1 MMTTRSSRFA
11 PNLLSK
17 LEIST
22 LKQAYAKGI
31 KPSQL
36 IRHLLPLLA
45 KEECQNGDSDS
56 HNVWISRFD
65 DETLLNMAQ
74 ALDDK
79 NPADLPLYGIPFA
92 IKDNIDVAGL
102 PTTAACPAFSYLPNQ
117 HAFVVQ
123 KLIDAGAIPLGKTN
137 LDQFATGL
145 NGTRSPYG
153 IAKNSIN
160 PDYISGGSSS
170 GSALAVALGLAS
182 FSLGT
187 DTAGSGRVP
196 AAFNAL
202 VGIKPSCGLL
212 STSGVVPACRTL
224 DCVSIFALT
233 ADDAQA
239 VLDIAAGFDHSD
251 AYSKRLNRPI
261 NTEIKTI
268 GVPRADQLIFFG
280 DDAYASLFEQA
291 KAKLIAQGF
300 HLVDIDFS
308 PFIAAAQLLYAG
320 PWVAERYHAIA
331 QLLSTKPD
339 AVLPVI
345 RQIVEPAKLITAE
358 QTFQA
363 FYQLAAYK
371 RQCDDILAT
380 VDTILT
386 PTAGTIYTLAQMQ
399 SNPLVLNSN
408 LGYYTN
414 FMNLLDYAA
423 LALPAGQR
431 PDGLSFGITFFAH
444 SGQDWNLLDLAQRFA
459 V

>member
-1 MMTTRSSRFA
+1 MTANSQNSVLNLV
-11 PNLLSK
+11 PN

-22 LKQAYAKGI
+22 LQLAYANSL

-36 IRHLLPLLA
+36 IGELLPLLA
-45 KEECQNGDSDS
+45 KEDCQNGDPDS

-65 DETLLNMAQ
+65 EDTLLNMAK

-79 NPADLPLYGIPFA
+79 DPADLPLYGIPFA

-102 PTTAACPAFSYLPNQ
+102 PTTAACPAFAYMPTQ

-123 KLIDAGAIPLGKTN
+123 KLINAGAIPLGKTN

-153 IAKNSIN
+153 IAKNSIDS
-160 PDYISGGSSS
+160 DYISGGSSS

-233 ADDAQA
+233 PQDAEA
-239 VLDIAAGFDHSD
+239 VLDIAAGFDHRD
-251 AYSKRLNRPI
+251 VYSKRLTRPSQ
-261 NTEIKTI
+261 TMIKTI
-268 GVPRADQLIFFG
+268 GVPRADQLEFFG
-280 DDAYASLFEQA
+280 DVAYAALFEQA
-291 KAKLIAQGF
+291 KSKLVAQDF

-308 PFIAAAQLLYAG
+308 RFIAAAQLLYAG

-331 QLLSTKPD
+331 QLLSAQPD
-339 AVLPVI
+339 DVLSVI
-345 RQIVEPAKLITAE
+345 RQIVEPARLITAE

-380 VDTILT
+380 VDVILT
-386 PTAGTIYTLAQMQ
+386 PTTGTIYTLEQMQ
-399 SNPLVLNSN
+399 ANPLVLNSN

-423 LALPAGQR
+423 LAVPAGQR
-431 PDGLSFGITFFAH
+431 PDGLPFGMTFFAS
-444 SGQDWNLLDLAQRFA
+444 SGQDWNLLDLAQRWA

>member
-1 MMTTRSSRFA
+1 MMTTTSQNSA
-11 PNLLSK
+11 LDLVPDLD
-17 LEIST
+17 IST
-22 LKQAYAKGI
+22 LQHAYANGL

-36 IRHLLPLLA
+36 IRQLLPLLA
-45 KEECQNGDSDS
+45 KEDCQNGDPDS
-56 HNVWISRFD
+56 HHVWISRFD
-65 DETLLNMAQ
+65 HDTLLNMAK
-74 ALDDK
+74 ALDEKD
-79 NPADLPLYGIPFA
+79 PTSLPLYGIPFA

-102 PTTAACPAFSYLPNQ
+102 PTTAACPAFSYTPTQ

-123 KLIDAGAIPLGKTN
+123 KLINAGAIPLGKTN

-153 IAKNSIN
+153 VAKNSIDA
-160 PDYISGGSSS
+160 DYISGGSSS

-202 VGIKPSCGLL
+202 VGIKPSCGLV

-233 ADDAQA
+233 SHNAEA
-239 VLDIAAGFDHSD
+239 VLEIAGGFDHSD
-251 AYSKRLNRPI
+251 VYSKRLTRPAKAAI
-261 NTEIKTI
+261 QTI
-268 GVPRADQLIFFG
+268 GVPRADQLLFFG
-280 DDAYASLFEQA
+280 DDAYAALFEQA
-291 KAKLIAQGF
+291 KAKLIAQDF
-300 HLVDIDFS
+300 DLVEIDFS

-320 PWVAERYHAIA
+320 PWIAERYHAIA
-331 QLLSTKPD
+331 ELLSTKPD
-339 AVLPVI
+339 EILPVI
-345 RQIVEPAKLITAE
+345 RQIVEPARLITAE
-358 QTFQA
+358 HTFHA

-371 RQCDDILAT
+371 RQCDEILAT
-380 VDTILT
+380 VDAILT
-386 PTAGTIYTLAQMQ
+386 PTAGTIYTLAQIQ
-399 SNPLVLNSN
+399 GNPLVLNSN

-423 LALPAGQR
+423 LALPAGNR
-431 PDGLSFGITFFAH
+431 PDGLPFGVTFFAP
-444 SGQDWNLLDLAQRFA
+444 SGQDWNLLDLAHRWA